1 MEWAFTGGGEP
12 EPDVDAIV
20 DGIVNL
26 VQSVSEPADG
36 GDEAA
41 EQGAAE
47 DGAPDQH
54 PVPDEATLA
63 EEPVSPEEPAPAAAP
78 EAPASPESTLVS
90 PAPVPAPGAPAQD
103 EELDEPDD
111 IAAEAQ
117 PEPAAPDADLHD
129 QGDWD
134 MDNMP
139 RPRPVR

>member
-1 MEWAFTGGGEP
+1 M
-12 EPDVDAIV
+12 
-20 DGIVNL
+20 
-26 VQSVSEPADG
+26 
-36 GDEAA
+36 
-41 EQGAAE
+41 
-47 DGAPDQH
+47 
-54 PVPDEATLA
+54 PV
-63 EEPVSPEEPAPAAAP
+63 
-78 EAPASPESTLVS
+78 
-90 PAPVPAPGAPAQD
+90 PGAPAQD